1 MQNQNT
7 RNHKSLKHIGQC
19 ALPARA
25 ERRIMLERARAWE
38 HDKIASANQWGTVA
52 RTATP
57 GAAVS
62 SSTTRRGRTGEHDF

>member
-1 MQNQNT
+1 
-7 RNHKSLKHIGQC
+7 
-19 ALPARA
+19 
-25 ERRIMLERARAWE
+25 MLERARAWE
-38 HDKIASANQWGTVA
+38 HDKIASANQGGTVA